1 MTLVGLE
8 SSVLLGAV
16 KGLIKVEN
24 RTNLL
29 LLPSLEI
36 RELKLVEKGAL

>member
-8 SSVLLGAV
+8 SSVLLRAV

-36 RELKLVEKGAL
+36 RELKLVEQGAL